1 MLKGYKRY
9 YFFILVLVVLYF
21 VAQYYKP
28 KETDWR
34 LTLAAKDKIPYGTF
48 IVYDQLKSLFPG
60 AVIKKTTQPVY
71 NIVNNSK
78 DKHTA
83 YILVERQL
91 PLTETDENELLNYV
105 LDGNDVFI
113 AAFDISEHLRD
124 TLKFKTEDFSHFLQA
139 DSVSLNFVNPLMK
152 QDTNYR
158 FYRNR
163 IDGIFSKFD
172 TLSTIVLGTNQYK
185 EVNFIK
191 IRFGGGAFYI
201 HAAPLCFSNYFMLH
215 QNNAEYTAK
224 ALSYIDPAV
233 THIYWDEYYK
243 TGTATSDTPLR
254 FLLNNE
260 FLSWAYYITLFTMIL
275 FVLFEMKRRQRPIPV
290 VEPLKNTS
298 LEFVQTVGNVYFN
311 KKDNL
316 NIAHKKISYLKE
328 FIRTRFYL
336 SSAQWNDEFAELLTK
351 KTGIS
356 EKEIRELVKK
366 VVSVQN
372 STYVIDEELINLNRL
387 IENFYTKAR

>member
-9 YFFILVLVVLYF
+9 YFFILVLIVLYF

-48 IVYDQLKSLFPG
+48 IVYDQLKSIFPG

-83 YILVERQL
+83 YILVEREL

-105 LDGNDVFI
+105 LDGNEVFLS
-113 AAFDISEHLRD
+113 AFDISEHLAD
-124 TLKFKTEDFSHFLQA
+124 TLKFKTADYSHILQA
-139 DSVSLNFVNPLMK
+139 DSVSLNFVNPLLK

-163 IDGIFSKFD
+163 VDGIFSKYD

-215 QNNAEYTAK
+215 QNNAEYTSK

-233 THIYWDEYYK
+233 TRIYWDEYYK
-243 TGTATSDTPLR
+243 TGATTSGSPLR

-260 FLSWAYYITLFTMIL
+260 FLSWAYYITLFTMVL

-316 NIAHKKISYLKE
+316 NIAVKKISYLKE
-328 FIRTRFYL
+328 YIRTRFYL
-336 SSAQWNDEFAELLTK
+336 SSAQWNEEFTELLTK
-351 KTGIS
+351 KTGIA

-366 VVSVQN
+366 VISVQN